1 MPLSKAAARQHLH
14 TREIRCRGFRRD
26 DGLWDIE
33 GTLEDSKTYSF
44 DNRDRDGVAAGEAV
58 HRMGIRLTID
68 DDMRVRAAEASTD
81 AGPFAICGDIAPRFA
96 DLAGLVIGPGWRK
109 AVLARMAGIAGCTHL
124 TELLLGPV
132 TTTAMQAVFAARGRR
147 MAATGAAGRPPLID
161 TCHALRADGPI
172 VAREWPAHSTP
183 PAQTAPLPNEESA

>member
-1 MPLSKAAARQHLH
+1 MPLSKAAPRQHLH

-33 GTLEDSKTYSF
+33 GTLEDTKSYSF

-68 DDMRVRAAEASTD
+68 DDMRVHAAEASTD
-81 AGPFAICGDIAPRFA
+81 AGPFDVCGDITPRFA

-109 AVLARMAGIAGCTHL
+109 AVLARMAGVAGCTHL
-124 TELLLGPV
+124 TELLVGPV
-132 TTTAMQAVFAARGRR
+132 TTTAMQTVFAARARR
-147 MAATGAAGRPPLID
+147 LATADAAARPPIID
-161 TCHALRADGPI
+161 TCHALRGDGPI
-172 VAREWPAHSTP
+172 VAREWPAHSRP
-183 PAQTAPLPNEESA
+183 PAQAAAPTDEKA